1 MDWQIPLVISAVVF
15 AAFMIFRLRPVA
27 SGEGRASAAA
37 LREAKQRA
45 SAAADDDARAAA
57 LADAGD
63 ACARLRRFNAA
74 VAFYMRSLRTKPA
87 SKTIAERAANALAD
101 RPAALEKL
109 MWRFLATTSYEPPT
123 REAAL
128 VGLRALAQSYAKR
141 PRFQPRQRALEH
153 VLAALGEPVS
163 VEVGKP
169 TSASR

>member
-27 SGEGRASAAA
+27 SGAGRASAAA
-37 LREAKQRA
+37 LREAKARA
-45 SAAADDDARAAA
+45 SAATDDHARAGA

-74 VAFYMRSLRTKPA
+74 VVFYMRSFRTKPA
-87 SKTIAERAANALAD
+87 SKETVERAAKALAD

-109 MWRFLATTSYEPPT
+109 MWRFLATTSFEPPT
-123 REAAL
+123 RDAAL
-128 VGLRALAQSYAKR
+128 VGLRALAQSYANR

-153 VLAALGEPVS
+153 VLAALGDPS
-163 VEVGKP
+163 SK
-169 TSASR
+169 SR

>member
-15 AAFMIFRLRPVA
+15 AAFMMFRLRPVA

-74 VAFYMRSLRTKPA
+74 VVFYMRSLRTKPG
-87 SKTIAERAANALAD
+87 SKEIAERAAKALAD

-153 VLAALGEPVS
+153 VLSALGERVS